1 MDESNKAMTRVVGIR
16 FRKAEAIKFADAS
29 ELEMRRNNY
38 VVVQTDKGPE
48 FGWVVREP
56 KGLVYLQPDDEPL
69 LTVIRKA
76 TASDFGRW
84 ETNQEM
90 EQQVFKLARTKA
102 RELDLKMKIV
112 DSHYTFDRSRVIVT
126 FGAEGRVDFR
136 LLIREL
142 GSALRCRVQMH
153 QVGERD
159 VAKLTGGIGRCGRV
173 LCCSTWLTKFD
184 AVGIRMAKEQALPI
198 SAEGLAGACGRLRC
212 CLRYEYEQYR
222 QINRALPRIREE
234 VGTPKGLAT
243 VIVGHRLRET
253 VSVRY
258 PGDEVLEW
266 PLAQIERFP

>member
-29 ELEMRRNNY
+29 ELEMHRNNY

-84 ETNQEM
+84 EANKEM
-90 EQQVFKLARTKA
+90 EQQAFKLARTKA

-112 DSHYTFDRSRVIVT
+112 DSHYTSK
-126 FGAEGRVDFR
+126 G
-136 LLIREL
+136 
-142 GSALRCRVQMH
+142 Q
-153 QVGERD
+153 
-159 VAKLTGGIGRCGRV
+159 AK
-173 LCCSTWLTKFD
+173 
-184 AVGIRMAKEQALPI
+184 
-198 SAEGLAGACGRLRC
+198 
-212 CLRYEYEQYR
+212 
-222 QINRALPRIREE
+222 
-234 VGTPKGLAT
+234 

-258 PGDEVLEW
+258 PSDEVLEW
-266 PLAQIERFP
+266 PLAQIERHSSSRN